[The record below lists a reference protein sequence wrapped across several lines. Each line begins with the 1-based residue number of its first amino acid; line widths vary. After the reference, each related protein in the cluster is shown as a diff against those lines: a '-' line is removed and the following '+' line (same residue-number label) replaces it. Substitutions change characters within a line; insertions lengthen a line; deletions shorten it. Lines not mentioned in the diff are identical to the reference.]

1 MTNYEAFYNQAM
13 AHVAML
19 REGIREV
26 WLNTAPCVQGTY
38 KKRELETLVKR
49 INEILTPIHGVT
61 GPDVEAWERNLREQ
75 VMLAVHP
82 LQPEYEKLQQQL
94 ATVTAERDAELV
106 AENERIGGLAEEWAG
121 KYHALQ
127 AENERL
133 KEMIN
138 ANPAQA

>member
-1 MTNYEAFYNQAM
+1 MSGTYPMTQPDDHQQAYDRAM
-13 AHVAML
+13 AHNAML
-19 REGIREV
+19 REALILQTEV
-26 WLNTAPCVQGTY
+26 ISSYDVMEKSVKALNATEADAT
-38 KKRELETLVKR
+38 
-49 INEILTPIHGVT
+49 
-61 GPDVEAWERNLREQ
+61 AWEKKLRQ
-75 VMLAVHP
+75 DVMLAVHP

>member
-1 MTNYEAFYNQAM
+1 MTNYEALYNQAM
-13 AHVAML
+13 AHNAML
-19 REGIREV
+19 RDAIDAADSC
-26 WLNTAPCVQGTY
+26 LLSY
-38 KKRELETLVKR
+38 KMGELAGWEIALYSRKREAAL
-49 INEILTPIHGVT
+49 NAT
-61 GPDVEAWERNLREQ
+61 GPDVEAWMINFQNKSIDTTIKL
-75 VMLAVHP
+75 
-82 LQPEYEKLQQQL
+82 YESEMQQL